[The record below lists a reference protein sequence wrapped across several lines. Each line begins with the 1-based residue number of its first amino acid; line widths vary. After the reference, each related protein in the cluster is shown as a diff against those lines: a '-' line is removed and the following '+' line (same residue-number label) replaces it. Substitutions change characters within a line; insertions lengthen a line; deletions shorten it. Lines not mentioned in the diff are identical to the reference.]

1 MPGPAPAVA
10 ACRVGV
16 RRALGA
22 AGLRRVVVA
31 CSGGADSTALA
42 AAVEFEIT
50 PLGLEAVA
58 IVVDHG
64 LQDDSPRVADEAAE
78 RVRRIGLP
86 AQVRRVSVRPSA
98 EGPEAAAREARY
110 GALREAAAQF
120 GADAILLGHTRDDQA
135 ESVLLGLVRGSGI
148 RSLAGM
154 AERSGDLIRPLLDVT
169 REQTRAAC
177 VAQQLDYWD
186 DPHNDDPRYLRV
198 RVRRALADL
207 EADLGPGLRA
217 GLARTA
223 NLARQ
228 DADHLDLLAAQA
240 GSLLGPPPWP
250 VAELG
255 DLPVAVRTRWWRLA
269 LAQEGVVLADLSATH
284 VGRLEALLT
293 NWRGQGP
300 VDLPGKRQ
308 VRRSDGRILIE
319 RARPRSG

>member
-16 RRALGA
+16 RRALRA
-22 AGLRRVVVA
+22 AGVRRVVVA

-42 AAVEFEIT
+42 AAVAFEAAS
-50 PLGLEAVA
+50 LGLEAVA

-64 LQDDSPRVADEAAE
+64 LQDGSARVADAAAE

-86 AQVRRVSVRPSA
+86 AQVRRVSVQPST
-98 EGPEAAAREARY
+98 EGPEAAAREVRY
-110 GALREAAAQF
+110 GALRDAAAPF
-120 GADAILLGHTRDDQA
+120 GAEALLLGHTRDDQA

-154 AERSGDLIRPLLDVT
+154 AEHSGDLIRPLLDVT

-177 VAQQLDYWD
+177 VAQELDFWD

-223 NLARQ
+223 TLARQ

-240 GSLLGPPPWP
+240 GSLLGSPPWP
-250 VAELG
+250 VAQLAE
-255 DLPVAVRTRWWRLA
+255 LPVAVRTRWWRLA
-269 LAQEGVVLADLSATH
+269 LAAEGVVLADLSATQ
-284 VGRLEALLT
+284 VGWLEALLT
-293 NWRGQGP
+293 QWRGQGP
-300 VDLPGKRQ
+300 VDLPGKLRA
-308 VRRSDGRILIE
+308 RRRDGRILIE
-319 RARPRSG
+319 RARPRAG